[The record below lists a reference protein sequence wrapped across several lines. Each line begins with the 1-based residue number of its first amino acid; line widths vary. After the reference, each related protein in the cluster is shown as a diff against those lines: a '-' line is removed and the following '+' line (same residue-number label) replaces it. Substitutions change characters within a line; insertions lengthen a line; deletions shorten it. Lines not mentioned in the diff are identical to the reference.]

1 MLRKGN
7 SALRL
12 SKTGRPM
19 LAGLQGLP
27 WLILLIVFLVI
38 PFAAEAAPRSKD
50 PVLLQ
55 ARKDLSARKP
65 EIAMAALE
73 ALLAKD
79 VDAQTR
85 SEATLVLAQAYLD
98 RAAAFSRAK
107 DDSGASAV
115 YDKAI
120 ALLEPFVLAMKDRK
134 TKDSAD
140 SLLSKAYMSNAD
152 ANIRLKNYD
161 KALLALQSFTTKNPE
176 RFDQANSKVR
186 RIFAIREEYTKLAG
200 EIRDKALSSAGNDP
214 AISGMIEKLRNLDPY
229 ANKDTLNVLL
239 EVRTRIANLDLLR
252 KTMSAA
258 KSLADAGDRAGA
270 LGAYVSGFAPDSKL
284 PALYWQEL
292 VNAGFDI
299 LEVRDAQTGEV
310 LIAGP
315 DGIPRLVIVDGTG
328 RVIRTDSQDRPTKG
342 PGGFV
347 YSTDAKGAVETVT
360 FHDFGGQ
367 RQVDPAFSPVA
378 QLRDFAEG
386 AAAFAQGIGAKD
398 GHSAVFG
405 DVYDRLR
412 LAFSASNG
420 QSIAGIL
427 PSAEKA
433 FDDLDG
439 DRKGILS
446 DSDRLVSIFKALP
459 LKHADGRDRSIL
471 DWSWTSYADFFLK
484 GRPPVTDY
492 AARDQKTDPL
502 WRPEGERGKAEGIAG
517 LLFSQESTALAAAQ
531 DAADASVA
539 TAWNGAQAAWS
550 QGSWAD
556 AKAGF
561 DESTSL
567 LSPERAIVGFWS
579 PLLSP
584 PSVAGLPPELVAALT
599 PRQSAL
605 AAVEARIGLS
615 PSLSRIAEI
624 RASIDDLGRRL
635 AAFPAP
641 GATTTVLASSYQAL
655 AGLRQEA
662 RGYEEALAREGT
674 LTDTF
679 RGSAQAATS
688 SLTSFS
694 LPSQGPGDDE
704 KDWENK
710 LSASLDAAR
719 RGESAVVA
727 LSTSYEIGG
736 LERELAD
743 RGAAIDAAAA
753 LAAGSPST
761 VPARKGFVD
770 PSPSGA
776 ALALAAEQ
784 AKIAALAKSLADLG
798 SRLGAETPWV
808 KADAGVTAVAARDS
822 AASKAV
828 ALLETRRAS
837 LLADALAKKATA
849 ATALSAAQKS
859 FASADASLA
868 AATREM
874 LAVAQRPA
882 ARRDLDAATT
892 SREAGYAR
900 FLDAMNGDFDRAT
913 WDAGSK
919 RYDDIGRAI
928 NDARDQYAK
937 LEVDRLLADAQHSY
951 DIGNFDASFES
962 LTNANTLWKERYSG
976 VKYPPL
982 DFWLN
987 LVRLARDTGNTRVI
1001 RPNDPLY
1008 NEMTQ
1013 YLSLARMSY
1022 EDAINLQKAGKGPE
1036 AKKTF
1041 AKAADFVAN
1050 VTRTFPLNADAG
1062 FLNLQIL
1069 KATNEADFKAS
1080 LPGRIDDA
1088 AAQLKLDPAKGYASI
1103 ADLAR
1108 IEPTNTRLANL
1119 LIQAEIATGKRK
1131 PAPTAAQRTQAQQLT
1146 DQARQLIKTGR
1157 QTDLAQAEKL
1167 VTQALGLDPN
1177 NRDAQSLSL
1186 NIQTLRGVGPDL
1198 VLGVEDARRLADARL
1213 YFSQGQYNQARDTL
1227 NVLLANN
1234 ATRSRDVLLLDQ
1246 QLNQLNY

>member
-1 MLRKGN
+1 
-7 SALRL
+7 
-12 SKTGRPM
+12 M

-27 WLILLIVFLVI
+27 WLLLLLVFLVI

-55 ARKDLSARKP
+55 ARKDLSAHKP
-65 EIAMAALE
+65 EVAMAALE
-73 ALLAKD
+73 ALLVKD
-79 VDAQTR
+79 VDAETR

-98 RAAAFSRAK
+98 RAAALSRAK
-107 DDSGASAV
+107 DDSGASAI

-120 ALLEPFVLAMKDRK
+120 VLLEPFVLAMKDRK

-200 EIRDKALSSAGNDP
+200 EIRDKALTSAGNDP
-214 AISGMIEKLRNLDPY
+214 TISAMIDKLRNLDPY

-258 KSLADAGDRAGA
+258 KALADAGDRAGA

-284 PALYWQEL
+284 PALYWPEL
-292 VNAGFDI
+292 VNAGYDI

-315 DGIPRLVIVDGTG
+315 DGIPRLVIVDGAG
-328 RVIRTDSQDRPTKG
+328 RVIRTDSQGRPTKG

-347 YSTDAKGAVETVT
+347 YSTNANGVVETVT

-378 QLRDFAEG
+378 QIKGFADE
-386 AAAFAQGIGAKD
+386 AAAFVQGIGAKD

-405 DVYDRLR
+405 DLFDRVK
-412 LAFSASNG
+412 LAFAAANG
-420 QSIAGIL
+420 QSLGGIL

-439 DRKGILS
+439 DRRSILA
-446 DSDRLVSIFKALP
+446 DSNRLVSIFKVLP

-484 GRPPVTDY
+484 GRPPVADY
-492 AARDQKTDPL
+492 ATRDQKTDPL
-502 WRPEGERGKAEGIAG
+502 WRPEAERGKPEGIAG

-539 TAWNGAQAAWS
+539 TAWDGANAAWA
-550 QGSWAD
+550 QGRWGE

-561 DESTSL
+561 DKSTSL
-567 LSPERAIVGFWS
+567 LSPERAILSYWS
-579 PLLSP
+579 PLLAP
-584 PSVAGLPPELVAALT
+584 ASVAGMPPELVATLS

-605 AAVEARIGLS
+605 PAVEARIGLS
-615 PSLSRIAEI
+615 PSLSRIADI
-624 RASIDDLGRRL
+624 RTSIDDLARRL

-641 GATTTVLASSYQAL
+641 GATTTVLSSSYQAL
-655 AGLRQEA
+655 ADLRKEA
-662 RGYEEALAREGT
+662 RGYEDALAREGT
-674 LTDTF
+674 LTDTL
-679 RGSAQAATS
+679 RGSAEAATS
-688 SLTSFS
+688 SLVSFS
-694 LPSQGPGDDE
+694 LPSQGPGNDE
-704 KDWENK
+704 QDWESK
-710 LSASLDAAR
+710 LSASIDAAR
-719 RGESAVVA
+719 GGESAVVA

-753 LAAGSPST
+753 LSVGSPST

-776 ALALAAEQ
+776 ALALVAEQ

-798 SRLGAETPWV
+798 ARLGAETPWV
-808 KADAGVTAVAARDS
+808 KGDAGVTAVVARDS

-828 ALLETRRAS
+828 AFLETRRAS
-837 LLADALAKKATA
+837 LLADALAKKAAA
-849 ATALSAAQKS
+849 ATALAAAQKS
-859 FASADASLA
+859 FASADASLVTA
-868 AATREM
+868 NREM
-874 LAVAQRPA
+874 LVVAQRPA
-882 ARRDLDAATT
+882 SRRDLDAATT
-892 SREAGYAR
+892 AREAGYAR

-919 RYDDIGRAI
+919 RYDDIGKGI

-951 DIGNFDASFES
+951 DIGNFDASYES

-976 VKYPPL
+976 LTYPPL
-982 DFWLN
+982 VFWLN
-987 LVRLARDTGNTRVI
+987 LVRSARDTGNSRVI

-1008 NEMTQ
+1008 NVMTQ

-1022 EDAINLQKAGKGPE
+1022 EEAIAQQKAGNAAQ

-1041 AKAADFVAN
+1041 AAAQSLVAN

-1062 FLNLQIL
+1062 FLKLQIL
-1069 KATNEADFKAS
+1069 KATNETDFNAS
-1080 LPGRIDDA
+1080 LPRLIDDA
-1088 AAQLKLDPAKGYASI
+1088 EAQLKSNAPAGYAAI
-1103 ADLAR
+1103 ADLSR
-1108 IEPTNTRLANL
+1108 IEPNNARLAKL
-1119 LIQAEIATGKRK
+1119 LIQAEIATSKRK
-1131 PAPTAAQRTQAQQLT
+1131 APLTAAQKAEAQRLT
-1146 DQARQLIKTGR
+1146 DQARPLIRTGR
-1157 QTDLAQAEKL
+1157 PADLAQAERL
-1167 VTQALGLDPN
+1167 VAQALVIDQN

-1186 NIQTLRGVGPDL
+1186 NIQTLRGVGTDK
-1198 VLGVEDARRLADARL
+1198 VLSVEDARRLADARL

-1227 NVLLANN
+1227 NVLLAND